1 MDEFKEYL
9 IKQYS
14 LKKYKNRKFRY
25 RLNFDFLY
33 MEFNDI
39 KIYPKTPQDIK
50 YFDML
55 YTNENK
61 LMDELCNILE
71 NSCTN

>member
-1 MDEFKEYL
+1 
-9 IKQYS
+9 
-14 LKKYKNRKFRY
+14 
-25 RLNFDFLY
+25 

-55 YTNENK
+55 YTNENE
-61 LMDELCNILE
+61 LMDELRNILE